1 VPEGEAAAVAVLV
14 ECGKTRLTKSR
25 SLRMAFLAG
34 QLLQKGFLIVYWSR
48 KGHRMSRCPRGDK
61 GQVFESIGDIALA

>member
-1 VPEGEAAAVAVLV
+1 
-14 ECGKTRLTKSR
+14 
-25 SLRMAFLAG
+25 MAFLAG